1 MAIQGNKRI
10 STEELALA
18 QVGDLDQI
26 LDDFLDQMLD
36 MEWSKEI
43 VRNDE
48 RLHQQNNSSVVF
60 IGSKSQNPAYSEQLT
75 RRLRDLF
82 TQRKQLI
89 SQSLG

>member
-48 RLHQQNNSSVVF
+48 RLHQQNVSSDV
-60 IGSKSQNPAYSEQLT
+60 IIDSKLQNPSYSDQLT
-75 RRLRDLF
+75 RRLRGLF
-82 TQRKQLI
+82 TQRKQLMN
-89 SQSLG
+89 QSIG

>member
-1 MAIQGNKRI
+1 MAIQGNKRK
-10 STEELALA
+10 STEELAFA

-43 VRNDE
+43 VRNHE
-48 RLHQQNNSSVVF
+48 RLHQQNVSSDV
-60 IGSKSQNPAYSEQLT
+60 IIDSKLQNPAYSDQLT

-82 TQRKQLI
+82 TQRKQLMN
-89 SQSLG
+89 QSIG